1 LIADR
6 LKTAEE
12 SPTLKLTSIVKQLKS
27 EGKHIIELN
36 IGEPDL
42 PTPDLIK
49 RAGINAINNNLTKYT
64 INIGIADLR
73 KFISEKL
80 KYENDLNY
88 SPEEI
93 AVSTGAKQSVY
104 NAIMATVNAGDEVI
118 IPAPYYVSYPEIVKL
133 AGGIP
138 VFVKGNKNN
147 NLKPDI
153 KDLYNAV
160 TKKTK
165 LLVLCNPNN
174 PTGAVFTRNE
184 LEEIA
189 ELVLTKK
196 IYILVDEIYEKL
208 VYDDKPFCSFA
219 SINPDLKNFAIT
231 VNGVSKSFCMTGWRL
246 GFAASNKEIINA
258 IALLQSHQTG
268 NTSSITQ
275 YAALK
280 AYEQPSNFTAY
291 LTNEFEERRNLFF
304 ELLSKIP
311 GIKIEK
317 PAGAFYLFPDISSY
331 FGSSFNNF
339 QINNSTDFCE
349 YLLTDAGVAVVPGI
363 AFGYEGYIRLAY
375 TIKKEE
381 IKKAADLISAALLKL
396 KIY

>member
-189 ELVLTKK
+189 ELVLSKK

-331 FGSSFNNF
+331 FGSSFINC

-349 YLLTDAGVAVVPGI
+349 
-363 AFGYEGYIRLAY
+363 
-375 TIKKEE
+375 
-381 IKKAADLISAALLKL
+381 
-396 KIY
+396 